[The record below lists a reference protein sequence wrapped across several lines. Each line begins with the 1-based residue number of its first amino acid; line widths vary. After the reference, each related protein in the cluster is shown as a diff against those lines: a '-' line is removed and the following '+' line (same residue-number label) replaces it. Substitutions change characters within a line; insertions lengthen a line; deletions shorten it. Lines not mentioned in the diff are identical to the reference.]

1 MSVFFDSSALLALHV
16 ESAARPTVREALER
30 SITWSACALALS
42 EAVAAIARLTDEDV
56 LRRHLE
62 DRVRHSWDF
71 FHVVP
76 VDQALLDDA
85 AALCARQPVGLSAA
99 LHLSAAARLPGP
111 VEFVTFESGHIP
123 VAMAMGFSVVSG

>member
-16 ESAARPTVREALER
+16 ESAVRPLVRDALER
-30 SITWSACALALS
+30 AEQWSACALALG
-42 EAVAAIARLTDEDV
+42 EAIAAIARLTDEEI

-85 AALCARQPVGLSAA
+85 AALCQRQPVGFSAA

-111 VEFVTFESGHIP
+111 VEFVTLESSQIP